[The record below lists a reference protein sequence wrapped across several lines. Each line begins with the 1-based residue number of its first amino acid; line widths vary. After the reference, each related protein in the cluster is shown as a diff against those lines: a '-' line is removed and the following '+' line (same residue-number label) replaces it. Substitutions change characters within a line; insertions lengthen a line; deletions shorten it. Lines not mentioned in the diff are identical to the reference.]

1 MFCQLY
7 FVIIIYLWSSCL
19 YPKLLGPFIIEMAF
33 LLLLFCS
40 WYTISNHCRD
50 VANNYYIVPR
60 VWVPRLPLKV
70 VDTGKFCTAKKY
82 LRPVSVASDKASYT
96 SMRLQWPSK
105 QVEDLAS
112 FLGLL
117 AATERGYGRPS
128 TY

>member
-7 FVIIIYLWSSCL
+7 FVIIITFGAPAYTL
-19 YPKLLGPFIIEMAF
+19 KLLGPFIIETAF
-33 LLLLFCS
+33 LLLIFCS

-50 VANNYYIVPR
+50 VALVPR

-112 FLGLL
+112 FPGLL
-117 AATERGYGRPS
+117 AATERGYGRP